1 MKTKEN
7 PLMFKTIYVCKVDK
21 GVLINLKH
29 DKMLSI

>member
-1 MKTKEN
+1 MRTKEN
-7 PLMFKTIYVCKVDK
+7 SLMFQTIYVCKVDK